1 MGLISFIKN
10 AGAKIF
16 KSEEK
21 REEEKANL
29 ITQHIK
35 KFGFDVSK
43 VKVAV
48 DDEKVI
54 LTGSVDTH
62 QNKNKIIVT
71 AGNVEGI
78 SVVEDHLLVI
88 TPEPV
93 APPEPEKQFYTV
105 KKGDYLSKIAKEVYG
120 DASLNIFLCD
130 PESCIKTVEN
140 QRGVAFRWLDH
151 LDYNAGTFRSCPTN
165 FRSLC
170 ARHTPIRERVGRS
183 LRLPVYDRCSSS
195 TPLSPAC
202 LLSYSR
208 STV

>member
-29 ITQHIK
+29 ITEHIR
-35 KFGFDVSK
+35 KFGFDVTR

-54 LTGSVDTH
+54 LTGSVDTLS
-62 QNKNKIIVT
+62 NKNKIIVT

-78 SVVEDHLLVI
+78 SLVEDHLLI
-88 TPEPV
+88 TVPEPV
-93 APPEPEKQFYTV
+93 APPGPEKQFYTV

-120 DASLNIFLCD
+120 DAKKYPLIFEANKPMLKD
-130 PESCIKTVEN
+130 PDLIYPGQVL
-140 QRGVAFRWLDH
+140 VI
-151 LDYNAGTFRSCPTN
+151 P
-165 FRSLC
+165 
-170 ARHTPIRERVGRS
+170 PIR
-183 LRLPVYDRCSSS
+183 
-195 TPLSPAC
+195 
-202 LLSYSR
+202 
-208 STV
+208 